1 MFIRKSCGLSF
12 GIFPFAV
19 LRAKTTQL
27 FLHQTLP
34 VISGMTNLTR
44 RKFIKRG
51 ILASIGLVLLD
62 SLWFE
67 KYVIDWNYFDISKSE
82 NDKIKII
89 QISDLH
95 FDQLKYFHKSIA
107 KKINS
112 IKPDLIFITGDSVDS
127 TEKIKPLDEF
137 LELIDNSIKKYAITG
152 NWEYWGNVNL
162 NELKSIYSKNN
173 CELLINENRTISIK
187 NREISIIGIDDFVGG
202 NADFGKAVEN
212 LKKTETNIVLSH
224 CPEHRDIITKQKGN
238 LNIDLV
244 LSGHTHGGQINLF
257 GFVPFKPQGSG
268 KYLKGWYKESEPKMY
283 ISKGIGTSIL
293 PIRFGARAEMVEIE
307 I

>member
-1 MFIRKSCGLSF
+1 
-12 GIFPFAV
+12 
-19 LRAKTTQL
+19 
-27 FLHQTLP
+27 
-34 VISGMTNLTR
+34 MTNLTR

-82 NDKIKII
+82 KDKIKII

-95 FDQLKYFHKSIA
+95 FDQLRYFHKSIA

-112 IKPDLIFITGDSVDS
+112 IKPDLIFITGDSVDK
-127 TEKIKPLDEF
+127 TEKIKSLNEF
-137 LELIDNSIKKYAITG
+137 LELIDNSINKYAITG

-162 NELKSIYSKNN
+162 TELKNIYSKNN

-212 LKKTETNIVLSH
+212 LKETETNIVLSH

-244 LSGHTHGGQINLF
+244 LSGHTHGGQITFL
-257 GFVPFKPQGSG
+257 GIAPFKPQGSG

-293 PIRFGARAEMVEIE
+293 PIRFGARAEMVEME

>member
-1 MFIRKSCGLSF
+1 MNK
-12 GIFPFAV
+12 
-19 LRAKTTQL
+19 
-27 FLHQTLP
+27 
-34 VISGMTNLTR
+34 LTR

-82 NDKIKII
+82 KDKIKII

-112 IKPDLIFITGDSVDS
+112 IKPDLIFITGDSVDK
-127 TEKIKPLDEF
+127 TEKIKSLNLF
-137 LELIDNSIKKYAITG
+137 LELIDSSIKKYAITG
-152 NWEYWGNVNL
+152 NWEYWGNVDL
-162 NELKSIYSKNN
+162 TELKSIYSKNN

-187 NREISIIGIDDFVGG
+187 NRKISIIGIDDFVGG
-202 NADFGKAVEN
+202 KANFTKAIKN

-224 CPEHRDIITKQKGN
+224 CPQHRDIIARQKEN
-238 LNIDLV
+238 LKIDLV
-244 LSGHTHGGQINLF
+244 LSGHTHGGQITFF
-257 GFVPFKPQGSG
+257 GIAPFKPRGSG

-293 PIRFGARAEMVEIE
+293 PIRFGARAEMVEID

>member
-1 MFIRKSCGLSF
+1 
-12 GIFPFAV
+12 
-19 LRAKTTQL
+19 
-27 FLHQTLP
+27 
-34 VISGMTNLTR
+34 MTNLTR
-44 RKFIKRG
+44 RKFIQRG
-51 ILASIGLVLLD
+51 VLASIGLVILD

-82 NDKIKII
+82 KDKIKII

-95 FDQLKYFHKSIA
+95 FDQLRYFHKSIA
-107 KKINS
+107 KKINTINS
-112 IKPDLIFITGDSVDS
+112 DLIFITGDSIDQ
-127 TEKIKPLDEF
+127 TEKLKPLNEF
-137 LELIDNSIKKYAITG
+137 LKLIDNSIKKYAITG

-162 NELKSIYSKNN
+162 TELKNIYSNNN

-202 NADFGKAVEN
+202 NADFSKAVEN
-212 LKKTETNIVLSH
+212 LKETETNIVLSH

-238 LNIDLV
+238 LIIDLV
-244 LSGHTHGGQINLF
+244 LSGHTHGGQITFL
-257 GFVPFKPQGSG
+257 GIVPFKPQGSG

-283 ISKGIGTSIL
+283 ISKGIVTSIL
-293 PIRFGARAEMVEIE
+293 PIRFGARAEMVEME